1 MVFKSLNEFSHLF
14 CSHTASITYG
24 RIQITTLEFGM
35 ETTKR
40 FIRLPE
46 VINRTGY
53 RRTSIYEKI
62 SEGTFP
68 APIKLGPRAV
78 AWVSEEIEK
87 WMDARVAERDAV

>member
-1 MVFKSLNEFSHLF
+1 
-14 CSHTASITYG
+14 
-24 RIQITTLEFGM
+24 M
-35 ETTKR
+35 EKAKR

-62 SEGTFP
+62 SEGIFP

-78 AWVSEEIEK
+78 AWVSEEIDK
-87 WMDARVAERDAV
+87 WMDARVAERDSV

>member
-1 MVFKSLNEFSHLF
+1 
-14 CSHTASITYG
+14 
-24 RIQITTLEFGM
+24 M
-35 ETTKR
+35 EKAKR

-46 VINRTGY
+46 VSNRTGY

-78 AWVSEEIEK
+78 AWVSEEIDK

>member
-1 MVFKSLNEFSHLF
+1 MNSLTYFVPIPRPQ
-14 CSHTASITYG
+14 HTG

-35 ETTKR
+35 ETTKK
-40 FIRLPE
+40 FLRLPE
-46 VINRTGY
+46 VIDRTGY

-68 APIKLGPRAV
+68 APIKLGPRAF

-87 WMDARVAERDAV
+87 WMD

>member
-1 MVFKSLNEFSHLF
+1 
-14 CSHTASITYG
+14 
-24 RIQITTLEFGM
+24 M
-35 ETTKR
+35 EKAKR

-62 SEGTFP
+62 SEGTLP

-78 AWVSEEIEK
+78 AWVAEEIDK
-87 WMDARVAERDAV
+87 WMDARGAERDAV

>member
-1 MVFKSLNEFSHLF
+1 
-14 CSHTASITYG
+14 
-24 RIQITTLEFGM
+24 M
-35 ETTKR
+35 EKAKR

-62 SEGTFP
+62 AEGTFP

-78 AWVSEEIEK
+78 AWVSEEIED

>member
-1 MVFKSLNEFSHLF
+1 
-14 CSHTASITYG
+14 
-24 RIQITTLEFGM
+24 M
-35 ETTKR
+35 EKVKR

-62 SEGTFP
+62 AEGTFP

-78 AWVSEEIEK
+78 AWVSEEIEE
-87 WMDARVAERDAV
+87 WMDARVAERDEV